1 MKKRIFVV
9 LAVVSLL
16 GLVSCN
22 DWLLEVP
29 DGTNRYEDYYVSG
42 ETCYPVVNACYV
54 PMMWELG
61 TTYMNE
67 WFIGDIASDDAI
79 KGGENRIDM
88 PMALD
93 IELFQV
99 NAENTLLLDFYRAQ
113 YIGISRCNRAIQDV
127 AKVPTDEFMNESQ
140 KARLIAEAKF
150 LRAFYHFRLVR
161 VFGRVPYVDRVLN
174 GSLDLTLGRATYET
188 IYQGIVQDLKDAEAA
203 LWKKSEYAAEDLG
216 KATKGSAQAL
226 LMKVYLTGR
235 EYLGGGAAAFA
246 EAVKWGEALE
256 LSGEYDLCP
265 VYWDNF
271 SLAGENGI
279 ESVFEIQYTNDATSS
294 YGEGGFGYTRG
305 TMTVILQRARARA
318 AVGNQEGWGYNRPSG
333 DLVNEYETGDPRK
346 DVTIGRLKEEE
357 LSNKPTEVY
366 EDKIWTINRKYAM
379 LTDGAAG
386 VPYTLS
392 HHTRGPINH
401 KEIRYADAL
410 LMYAEACVETGN
422 TTKAK
427 ALLNR
432 VRERARGA
440 NPATVLPAF
449 PYGSYTESAG
459 DLRKAIRHERRV
471 ELAMEGHRWFDITR
485 WYPLDGS
492 GNEVMNTSPDPEKKY
507 VRAASVLMNAYR
519 ETAEIRDLYPD
530 MGQFRDGI
538 HEIFPIPAEE
548 RRLAGLDQNY
558 GY

>member
-113 YIGISRCNRAIQDV
+113 YIGISRCNRAIQDI
-127 AKVPTDEFMNESQ
+127 AKVPTDEFMN
-140 KARLIAEAKF
+140 
-150 LRAFYHFRLVR
+150 
-161 VFGRVPYVDRVLN
+161 
-174 GSLDLTLGRATYET
+174 ET